1 MRALTNPAS
10 VPAGV
15 WLQAA
20 RLKFLPQG
28 VFPVII
34 AGTAAYS
41 AGLFIP
47 LHFAIALLAAAAV
60 QIGLTMFNDTLD
72 FQYGTDKT
80 TIGAKNP
87 FSGGSGALTSG
98 LVKPRQAMAVIVG
111 LYLFALAC
119 GIGLA
124 FYSGIESLY
133 IAALGAFIS
142 IAYSAKPFRLAYR
155 GFGELAMLIGYGP
168 VLTAWAY
175 YIHASTVTL
184 DIILAGIIPGLC
196 MWAMILI
203 NEIPDYAED
212 FAAGKKNLT
221 YRLGPA
227 GSKNLFIASLAA
239 IYVYIAVLI
248 AAGTLPQAAVLAF
261 LGIPLA
267 IGAAVT
273 AHREYAHPLKVAK
286 ANKYMVLIYS
296 LTNAAV
302 AAAFLAA

>member
-1 MRALTNPAS
+1 M
-10 VPAGV
+10 GV

-28 VFPVII
+28 IFPVFI
-34 AGTAAYS
+34 AGAAAYA
-41 AGLFIP
+41 AGVFNPLYFIV
-47 LHFAIALLAAAAV
+47 AVLAAAAV

-72 FQYGTDKT
+72 FQYGTDKGT
-80 TIGAKNP
+80 SDAKNP
-87 FSGGSGALTSG
+87 FSGGSGVLTSG
-98 LVKPRQAMAVIVG
+98 CIKPKQAMSVIVG
-111 LYLFALAC
+111 LYVFALLC
-119 GIGLA
+119 GIYFA
-124 FYSGIESLY
+124 FAVGIESLY
-133 IAALGAFIS
+133 IAGLGAFVS

-155 GFGELAMLIGYGP
+155 GLGELAMLIGYGP

-175 YIHASTVTL
+175 YVHAGTVTT

-196 MWAMILI
+196 MWTMILI

-212 FAAGKKNLT
+212 KAAGKKNLT
-221 YRLGPA
+221 YRLTPE

-239 IYVYIAVLI
+239 IYVYIAILI
-248 AAGTLPQAAVLAF
+248 AAGVLPMLAALAF

-267 IGAAVT
+267 VAAAQT
-273 AHREYAHPLKVAK
+273 ANREYADALKIAK

-302 AAAFLAA
+302 AIGFLAG

>member
-1 MRALTNPAS
+1 MKALTNPAS

-15 WLQAA
+15 WLQAV

-28 VFPVII
+28 VFPVVI
-34 AGTAAYS
+34 AGAAAYS
-41 AGLFIP
+41 VGSFIP
-47 LHFAIALLAAAAV
+47 LYFVVAFLAAAAV

-72 FQYGTDKT
+72 FRYGTDKT

-87 FSGGSGALTSG
+87 FSGGSGVLTSG
-98 LVKPRQAMAVIVG
+98 AVKPQQAMAVIVG

-124 FYSGIESLY
+124 AASGIGSLY

-142 IAYSAKPFRLAYR
+142 IAYSAKPLRLAYR
-155 GFGELAMLIGYGP
+155 GLGELAMLIGYGP

-184 DIILAGIIPGLC
+184 EVVLAGLIPGLC
-196 MWAMILI
+196 MWTMILV

-239 IYVYIAVLI
+239 IYIYIAVLV
-248 AAGTLPQAAVLAF
+248 AFGALPQTALLAL

-267 IGAAVT
+267 AAAAVT

-302 AAAFLAA
+302 AVAFLTA